1 MFFGRTLFA
10 LAGIASTVN
19 ALGINCQ
26 GSGLCASNKG
36 LLGNL
41 LGQIKAMDQS
51 QTFSDGQH
59 IACTES
65 SVTIGNPS
73 LCIFYQKTGR
83 TFTVAQ
89 TVWYVQSL
97 MDHGC
102 TACGSIPVDDG
113 NNVDN
118 GELTA
123 NMVTNAK
130 RRDTGMVKTVR
141 KRHGSESHA
150 VGKMETV
157 SKLSKRLGINCR
169 GSSTCS
175 VGGVANLPAGHI
187 DDLKNTIAGQG
198 DGVWGNG
205 QQIGCVAHVTGK
217 ICAFYQNVGDR
228 TFTTQQTLMY
238 LDWLTDHGCT
248 VCGSVPTDDGN
259 NVDNGELTVNYVS

>member
-1 MFFGRTLFA
+1 MFFGKTLFA
-10 LAGIASTVN
+10 AAGIASTVN

-26 GSGLCASNKG
+26 GSGLCVGNKG
-36 LLGNL
+36 LLGTV
-41 LGQIKAMDQS
+41 LGQVKAMDQS
-51 QTFSDGQH
+51 KTFSDGEH
-59 IACTES
+59 IACAES
-65 SVTIGNPS
+65 SVSIGDPS
-73 LCIFYQKTGR
+73 LCLFYQKTGR

-89 TVWYVQSL
+89 TIWYVQAL

-130 RRDTGMVKTVR
+130 RRDTGMVKVVR
-141 KRHGSESHA
+141 KAE
-150 VGKMETV
+150 GKTENV

-169 GSSTCS
+169 GSSTCG

-187 DDLKNTIAGQG
+187 DDLKDAIAGQG

-205 QQIGCVAHVTGK
+205 QQIGCVPHVTGRL
-217 ICAFYQNVGDR
+217 CAFYQNVGDR
-228 TFTTQQTLMY
+228 TFTTQQTLTY
-238 LDWLTDHGCT
+238 LDWLMDHGCT

-259 NVDNGELTVNYVS
+259 NVDNGELTVNYVA

>member
-1 MFFGRTLFA
+1 MFFGKALFA
-10 LAGIASTVN
+10 AASVASVVN

-26 GSGLCASNKG
+26 GSGLCTGNKG
-36 LLGNL
+36 ALGNL
-41 LGQIKAMDQS
+41 LGQVKALDQS
-51 QTFSDGQH
+51 KTFSDGEQ
-59 IACTES
+59 IACVES
-65 SVTIGNPS
+65 SVSIGNPS
-73 LCIFYQKTGR
+73 LCLFYQKTGR

-89 TVWYVQSL
+89 TVWYVQAL
-97 MDHGC
+97 IDHGC
-102 TACGSIPVDDG
+102 QACGSIPVDDG

-123 NMVTNAK
+123 NMVAK
-130 RRDTGMVKTVR
+130 FRRRDTGMVKVVR
-141 KRHGSESHA
+141 KAEGQTEN
-150 VGKMETV
+150 V

-169 GSSTCS
+169 GSSTCG

-187 DDLKNTIAGQG
+187 DDLKDVIAGQG

-205 QQIGCVAHVTGK
+205 QQIGCVAHVTGRL
-217 ICAFYQNVGDR
+217 CAFYQNVGDR

-259 NVDNGELTVNYVS
+259 NVDNGELTVNYVA